1 VLQQELVWVQVE
13 LEQLVVQ
20 VQLFVVEVVA
30 HFKIVGAASAT
41 LCCGGD
47 SSILDYICWLTNH
60 GGFVVVVGAY
70 SC

>member
-1 VLQQELVWVQVE
+1 
-13 LEQLVVQ
+13 VVQ